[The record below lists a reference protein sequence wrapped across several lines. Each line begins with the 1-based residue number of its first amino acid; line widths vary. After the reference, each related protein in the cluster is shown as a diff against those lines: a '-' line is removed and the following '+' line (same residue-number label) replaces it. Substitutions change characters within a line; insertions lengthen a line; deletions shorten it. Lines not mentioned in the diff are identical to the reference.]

1 MTFKRLGQQ
10 IRDRRKELEL
20 TLSEVAQATGLSVG
34 FLSQLERNLTA
45 PSLSSLTVV
54 AKVLKTS
61 VGDLV
66 GRPVSPR
73 ADTHHETR
81 QPYSVDGGG
90 VKYERLST
98 VFRGSVLHSVKFT
111 MPSGYKSEKVSHPGE
126 EMVFVIHGRI
136 RYEVDE
142 ESFLLEQGDS
152 LHFDAKIPH
161 SIEALSHESGCAEV
175 IWTGTLDVF
184 DGADRQG
191 SDGRKIEMQGTE
203 FNALIETE
211 T

>member
-1 MTFKRLGQQ
+1 MSFKRLGQQ
-10 IRDRRKELEL
+10 IRDRRKALGL
-20 TLSEVAQATGLSVG
+20 TLNEVAQATDLSIG
-34 FLSQLERNLTA
+34 FLSQLERNLTS
-45 PSLSSLTVV
+45 PSLSSLTVI

-66 GRPVSPR
+66 GRPATPR

-81 QPYSVDGGG
+81 QPYRVDGGG

-111 MPSGYKSEKVSHPGE
+111 MPCGYKSEKVSHPGE
-126 EMVFVIHGRI
+126 EMVFVVHGRI
-136 RYEVDE
+136 CYEVDE
-142 ESFLLEQGDS
+142 ESYVLEEGDS

-161 SIEALSHESGCAEV
+161 SIEALPHESGYADV

-191 SDGRKIEMQGTE
+191 SDGPQIEMQGTE
-203 FNALIETE
+203 FNALIET
-211 T
+211 TT